1 MQKLQKRMKRPGG
14 TSEQGQRRSS
24 PDKSVLREEV
34 AERRGA
40 SAKRSVSEEV
50 TKKSSLI
57 HHSLIH

>member
-1 MQKLQKRMKRPGG
+1 MKRLGD